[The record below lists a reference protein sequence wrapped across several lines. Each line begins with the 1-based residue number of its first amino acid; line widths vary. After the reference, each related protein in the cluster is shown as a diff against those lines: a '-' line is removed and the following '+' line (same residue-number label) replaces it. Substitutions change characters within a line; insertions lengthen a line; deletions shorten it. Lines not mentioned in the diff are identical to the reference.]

1 MALDY
6 SKLSTEDLLALKSGD
21 LGKMS
26 TEGLVALKG
35 TAPSNDTV
43 APRANVTAEAPISWG
58 EAATKGAIKA
68 VPSTIGNVW
77 EGIKSLPSAAMHP
90 LDTMSG
96 IRHLATGTATSM
108 LPKPAQEGLDK
119 TTAAMWDA
127 LPKTLQDKLSYLGFN
142 PLGGAQDRDMA
153 REFFKPYT
161 NVEDFKRTLA
171 NNPGR
176 IVTDI
181 SALASG
187 GAGALNKIGIAPK
200 TANVLET
207 VGTVTNPLN
216 AITPVASGISTG
228 FNTLAPQ
235 NVKNMA
241 SASKNML
248 TSAREKIASGALN
261 TSTGAIGAI
270 MGKSPENLKQAYAQ
284 GKINSPEFLQNLT
297 GETSA
302 DDILAKVKQGI
313 SSLQTQKANAYRT
326 AKEGWA
332 ADKTPIDFAP
342 IEDAFNKEVS
352 TLSEGGHKIVGKE
365 EMPKIDEVKSVLD
378 EWKADPSMHNALGLD
393 ALKRRIDAIYP
404 ESPKHNQAQ
413 RIISATRNAV
423 KDLITDQVPEYANA
437 MTEYEKQN
445 GLINDIN
452 KALGSSKTADK
463 ATAINKIMKVLN
475 ENPSAKFKRDLVT
488 TLKEKTGVDIMPA
501 IAGQNL
507 QEWLPQGLGK
517 ISGYGGLAYA
527 LNSGGATL
535 PVFAAASPR
544 LMGNTFY
551 KMGQAATSKNKLLQK
566 LTPEEIMLASKLGQ
580 ATQP

>member
-1 MALDY
+1 MADLQLILEAERRGLLPAD
-6 SKLSTEDLLALKSGD
+6 KQALLTEARSRGLI
-21 LGKMS
+21 
-26 TEGLVALKG
+26 EGA
-35 TAPSNDTV
+35 TPNPSNDII
-43 APRANVTAEAPISWG
+43 APRVNVPAEAPLSWG

-68 VPSTIGNVW
+68 VPSTIGNIW
-77 EGIKSLPSAAMHP
+77 EGIKALPSAAMHP
-90 LDTMSG
+90 VDTISG
-96 IRHLATGTATSM
+96 LAGLASGGISTAM
-108 LPKPAQEGLDK
+108 PAPFRAKMDK
-119 TTAAMWDA
+119 SDLEMWNA
-127 LPKTLQDKLSYLGFN
+127 LPQPAKDTLKYFGVTPEGN
-142 PLGGAQDRDMA
+142 EQDRAM
-153 REFFKPYT
+153 FKSFVKPYSSA
-161 NVEDFKRTLA
+161 EDFKQTWA

-187 GAGALNKIGIAPK
+187 GAGALNKLGVGAK
-200 TANVLET
+200 TAKALKT

-216 AITPVASGISTG
+216 ALSPIAAVTPQ
-228 FNTLAPQ
+228 P
-235 NVKNMA
+235 VKNA
-241 SASKNML
+241 LSA
-248 TSAREKIASGALN
+248 AREKIASSVLN

-284 GKINSPEFLQNLT
+284 GKINSSEFLQNLT

-463 ATAINKIMKVLN
+463 ATAINKVMKVLN

-488 TLKEKTGVDIMPA
+488 ILKEKTGVDIMPA

-544 LMGNTFY
+544 LMGNAFY
-551 KMGQAATSKNKLLQK
+551 KMGQAATGKNKLLQK

>member
-1 MALDY
+1 MADLQLILEAERRGLLPAD
-6 SKLSTEDLLALKSGD
+6 KQALLTEARSRGLI
-21 LGKMS
+21 
-26 TEGLVALKG
+26 EGA
-35 TAPSNDTV
+35 TPNPSNDII
-43 APRANVTAEAPISWG
+43 APRVNVPAEAPLSWG

-68 VPSTIGNVW
+68 VPSTIGNIW
-77 EGIKSLPSAAMHP
+77 EGIKALPSAAMHP
-90 LDTMSG
+90 VDTISG
-96 IRHLATGTATSM
+96 LAGLASGGISTAM
-108 LPKPAQEGLDK
+108 PAPFRAKMDK
-119 TTAAMWDA
+119 SDLEMWNA
-127 LPKTLQDKLSYLGFN
+127 LPQPAKDTLKYFGVTPEGN
-142 PLGGAQDRDMA
+142 EQDRAM
-153 REFFKPYT
+153 FKSFVKPYSSA
-161 NVEDFKRTLA
+161 EDFKQTWA

-181 SALASG
+181 SVLASG
-187 GAGALNKIGIAPK
+187 GAGALNKLGVGAK
-200 TANVLET
+200 TAKALKT

-216 AITPVASGISTG
+216 ALSPIAAVTPQ
-228 FNTLAPQ
+228 P
-235 NVKNMA
+235 VKNA
-241 SASKNML
+241 LSA
-248 TSAREKIASGALN
+248 AREKIASSVLN

-284 GKINSPEFLQNLT
+284 GKINSSEFLQNLT

-463 ATAINKIMKVLN
+463 ATAINKVMKVLN

-544 LMGNTFY
+544 LMGNAFY
-551 KMGQAATSKNKLLQK
+551 KMGQAATGKNKLLQK